1 MNRQQ
6 AEHILEAYVRMRMRE
21 NDEYVFDA
29 LREVILDA
37 MTEYKTIT
45 LTAPNRWSNWDG
57 SPKITCT
64 GVDQAFRTNTAEAV
78 E

>member
-37 MTEYKTIT
+37 MTEYKTSGVVVAPGIT
-45 LTAPNRWSNWDG
+45 WPSMKPMTVPTYHQ
-57 SPKITCT
+57 PIVTCKT
-64 GVDQAFRTNTAEAV
+64 EVGE
-78 E
+78 